1 MARYVSTMI
10 VLALAFAVT
19 AHADIYKWVDARGTV
34 NYTQDYGK
42 VPQKYRKKVIV
53 ISEGEA
59 PTAEVSET
67 VVEPGDK
74 GTQPEAVRKDAVSAP
89 AVKPEQ
95 KKAVYGGKDADA
107 WRAEFTALRT
117 AIKTNEAELADRKAR
132 LANPRNMNRGMYLS
146 VQADARRFEEKL
158 AEQNGRLS
166 ALEENARRA
175 GVPQDLMK

>member
-1 MARYVSTMI
+1 MARYISIMV

-34 NYTQDYGK
+34 NYTQDFGK

-74 GTQPEAVRKDAVSAP
+74 GTQPETVRKDAGIAP

-132 LANPRNMNRGMYLS
+132 MANPRNMNRGMYLS

-158 AEQNGRLS
+158 AEQNGQLR
-166 ALEENARRA
+166 ALEDSAQRA
-175 GVPQDLMK
+175 GVPQELRK